1 MAVDIVHTSAR
12 NIIKTKVAAIH
23 ASNIKTG
30 ILDIHLVINNISL
43 VSRITQESK
52 EHLKIVEG
60 EYVYAIFKATA
71 PHIVRE
77 EKRDKI

>member
-1 MAVDIVHTSAR
+1 MSTPAQE
-12 NIIKTKVAAIH
+12 NIIKTKVAAIY

-30 ILDIHLVINNISL
+30 ILNIHLVFNNISL

-52 EHLKIVEG
+52 EHLKIMEG

-77 EKRDKI
+77 EKKEIRFHN